1 GATFSGAGI
10 TTGAAAAGLLSFNGI
25 LAESTAPSGYDGWFD
40 MNGNGTLDAEDILV
54 ITTEIEDD
62 FLIFNIYLAKY
73 TLYDLDI
80 IAVSLQSRLDN
91 TKTGHAA
98 TVSAEG
104 DIPNSEEIVYCTV
117 ADPSIGLSVDKVKIT
132 PDGTASFSKKE
143 FCIDADN
150 STGFVTSD
158 VIRFSLNNGFEFTSY
173 PADAINITATSFS
186 LTGYS
191 GRSFEL
197 DGSEISIKATTA
209 AVGEEAILTVSCSG
223 YLKASETI
231 AVVISP
237 SGSGEAK
244 FKVVNVLN
252 VTAEEALLLKN
263 GISGPELQLKITDMN
278 APINQSDT
286 FDIILEFENI
296 EALDDFAT
304 VYNSPLIKVY
314 RDGAVIGTGDLIG
327 GDEGDDAVK
336 LIIREDGYD
345 LEDDDI
351 ILFTFD
357 ENFGLTKTTAGTE
370 ATVTVSGDF
379 GESDELVLVSVM
391 EKALSIICKKPF
403 DVPQEEMVSLYRVT
417 VEPTVGT
424 FSATDVL
431 TFRLSKGFEFVQVPT
446 GAVWEDEDTF
456 TISGITGDSL
466 IFETGTIVIEAT
478 TAEIGDVAILS
489 VFCDGYN
496 SAAVEVAEVI
506 KPTVL
511 MSVDEDEDIPEFYS
525 GTSTNN
531 IGLTDDSD
539 HISLAVNLRETW
551 VGEWVSHKPFTLTLP
566 EGVYVTDVSVEGNM
580 AGGANGTM
588 TQAELEDWFRTAYTN
603 GEYKNF
609 TFAKDTW
616 EDTVTGD
623 SRNDIDFTLKL
634 VATPSFVGDVTLT
647 LESTAFDTQEVVIAR
662 FIAPYTVETAET
674 TSSELNKTVP
684 VADIVVEEA
693 APGLWEEGSTFLFDF
708 DNTLP
713 TFVNSGYMLSSNNQT
728 SQIEVSAP
736 TDAVGFTVHEESVK
750 RAAVVT
756 LSDLKAT
763 TPAEGDKYG
772 LYLNTSATEAFL
784 QTRLY
789 SASGTVV
796 GDVLTNGSA
805 HLVEK
810 NYLAVTPG
818 AAEEVLPFRFE
829 VSKESGLAGKTVE
842 LKIDMA
848 GNPGIIAACME
859 ISYDADK
866 LTLLEVTDTG
876 LLNDYTSSP
885 TLDTNPYKL
894 RWEDAL
900 AENNMQTGTI
910 AVLKFQ
916 IKENC
921 EPGIVPVYLE
931 LSEDEIFNTA
941 LELVP

>member
-1 GATFSGAGI
+1 
-10 TTGAAAAGLLSFNGI
+10 
-25 LAESTAPSGYDGWFD
+25 
-40 MNGNGTLDAEDILV
+40 
-54 ITTEIEDD
+54 
-62 FLIFNIYLAKY
+62 
-73 TLYDLDI
+73 
-80 IAVSLQSRLDN
+80 
-91 TKTGHAA
+91 
-98 TVSAEG
+98 
-104 DIPNSEEIVYCTV
+104 
-117 ADPSIGLSVDKVKIT
+117 
-132 PDGTASFSKKE
+132 
-143 FCIDADN
+143 
-150 STGFVTSD
+150 
-158 VIRFSLNNGFEFTSY
+158 
-173 PADAINITATSFS
+173 
-186 LTGYS
+186 
-191 GRSFEL
+191 
-197 DGSEISIKATTA
+197 
-209 AVGEEAILTVSCSG
+209 
-223 YLKASETI
+223 
-231 AVVISP
+231 
-237 SGSGEAK
+237 
-244 FKVVNVLN
+244 
-252 VTAEEALLLKN
+252 
-263 GISGPELQLKITDMN
+263 
-278 APINQSDT
+278 
-286 FDIILEFENI
+286 
-296 EALDDFAT
+296 
-304 VYNSPLIKVY
+304 
-314 RDGAVIGTGDLIG
+314 
-327 GDEGDDAVK
+327 
-336 LIIREDGYD
+336 
-345 LEDDDI
+345 
-351 ILFTFD
+351 LFTFD

-588 TQAELEDWFRTAYTN
+588 TQAELEDWFRTAYTK

-941 LELVP
+941 LELVPASAVNGHIEVIEYIPGDANSDGKVNAMDSTLLRRYLAKWDNIQINTDAMDVNADGNVDTLDVTILRRYLAGWPNISLKAANSLNLMAVQNDPILFSVSDVSGVAGEEVKVTISMENNPGIITACMELAYDSDKLELLRVEDSGLLDDFIGSNRLDVNPYALRWENSMSTVNNTEEGVIATLTFR